1 MALQGGRNRQ
11 QEFERSVKLGR
22 SFQHD
27 RQVHANFFHPAARHE
42 RDPMFFWVELVL
54 DGIIGTFDGRVRDL
68 CEGMADE
75 RGIYAAVSIE
85 LFFKGKDDQRLCDIF
100 AQESNPRLAPR
111 PKLWANVI
119 DDGNTP
125 FVHLPGDPPVESG
138 RVDDDGQISAAAVS
152 FSDQA
157 MKEAVD
163 LANVAED
170 LGDADYGELLG
181 VHNRVASNGA
191 HALATDTKK
200 FQRRVAAEQNL
211 DKLRA
216 IHFSRS
222 FPGGDE
228 NSHGRQSKG
237 PRSKGRL
244 DRSRGKARP

>member
-54 DGIIGTFDGRVRDL
+54 DGIIGTFYDRVRDL
-68 CEGMADE
+68 FEGMADKL
-75 RGIYAAVSIE
+75 RVYAAVAVE
-85 LFFKGKDDQRLCDIF
+85 LFFEWKDDQRLCDIF
-100 AQESNPRLAPR
+100 AQESNPTLAPR

-119 DDGNTP
+119 DDWNAP

-138 RVDDDGQISAAAVS
+138 RVDDDRQIRAAAVS

-163 LANVAED
+163 LANMAES
-170 LGDADYGELLG
+170 LGNADHGE
-181 VHNRVASNGA
+181 
-191 HALATDTKK
+191 
-200 FQRRVAAEQNL
+200 
-211 DKLRA
+211 
-216 IHFSRS
+216 
-222 FPGGDE
+222 
-228 NSHGRQSKG
+228 
-237 PRSKGRL
+237 
-244 DRSRGKARP
+244 